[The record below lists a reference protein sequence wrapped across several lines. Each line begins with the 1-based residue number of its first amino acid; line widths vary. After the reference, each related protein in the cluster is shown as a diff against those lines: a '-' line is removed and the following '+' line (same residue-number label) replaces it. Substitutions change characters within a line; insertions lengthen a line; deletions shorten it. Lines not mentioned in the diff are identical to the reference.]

1 MTGHGAAVRA
11 ALRTNEELERLIAR
25 MGSAEHPRGAV
36 MRAYR
41 AVRRLL
47 AGAQNVGQVRDGL
60 MLLRS
65 AMWRAGYELVSAAE
79 GIGREQAAAEMAAY
93 EVPLAGA
100 GGSGMA
106 ALEAW
111 LAAVD
116 GQIAQATAVYV
127 ASRDVKLLVG
137 DDGRSG
143 VVAAGPVL
151 REGARWL
158 ALVAVATAT
167 LAVEASVSAAGRR
180 AQFVRQAVAA
190 IDERTTDCC
199 LRVSGQ
205 TVGMDEPFHLSGTPR
220 FADRVMAPPF
230 HNYCR
235 SSVALTPVALADDAL
250 SREMRQAAADELAAR
265 AASGDGRVRIHPASA
280 TSRR

>member
-1 MTGHGAAVRA
+1 MDGHGAAVRA

-25 MGSAEHPRGAV
+25 MGTAEHPRGAV

-41 AVRRLL
+41 AVRRSL
-47 AGAQNVGQVRDGL
+47 AGAENVGQVRDGL

-65 AMWRAGYELVSAAE
+65 AMWRAGYDLVSAAE

-93 EVPLAGA
+93 DVPLAGA
-100 GGSGMA
+100 GGNAMA

-143 VVAAGPVL
+143 VVSAGPVL

-158 ALVAVATAT
+158 ALVAVASAT
-167 LAVEASVSAAGRR
+167 LAVEASVSAAGKRS
-180 AQFVRQAVAA
+180 QFVRQAVAA
-190 IDERTTDCC
+190 IDERTTECC

-205 TVGMDEPFHLSGTPR
+205 TVGMDEPFHLSGSPR

-230 HNYCR
+230 HWYCR
-235 SSVALTPVALADDAL
+235 TSVALVPVALADDEL
-250 SREMRQAAADELAAR
+250 SREMRRAAADEAAAR
-265 AASGDGRVRIHPASA
+265 AASGGQRVVIHPASA
-280 TSRR
+280 VSRR